1 MVVAIIVREMTLG
14 VWIMIKSLKQ
24 WNMWQTIKQHRDSKT
39 LIMGVSWYRPEQW
52 ERLREISEDKATF
65 DTSYEESLVE
75 WEKKIQDLEAQGMRP
90 IKVEVDV
97 EALLTWCT
105 VQGLPVTPETRTKFM
120 MNTLRDL
127 VRKGIIKP

>member
-105 VQGLPVTPETRTKFM
+105 TQGLPVTPETRTRFM

-127 VRKGIIKP
+127 VRKGIVKP